1 MTGSIKSTEKS
12 VSSKLRWFSMATGI
26 ATGAAGVL
34 AFGWLFLIV
43 PSVLIVGALVQPRA
57 PRSGKLLMWVGAG
70 IVSIVIVPVG
80 FEVLRESNNMAR
92 LVNDP
97 KTLAILLLFITS
109 TALVIWCDIALAVN
123 AVRNLNHG
131 VPSSRREIIWP
142 VWAVAIVL
150 SLWATWSAKFAMH
163 ALRINGRT
171 DVFLTWLSLSLI
183 VFAFDIALVVLAIRR
198 SR

>member
-1 MTGSIKSTEKS
+1 
-12 VSSKLRWFSMATGI
+12 MATGI
-26 ATGAAGVL
+26 ATGGAGVL

-80 FEVLRESNNMAR
+80 FEVLRESNNIAR
-92 LVNDP
+92 LVKDP
-97 KTLAILLLFITS
+97 KTVAISLLFIMS
-109 TALVIWCDIALAVN
+109 TALVISCDVALAVN
-123 AVRNLNHG
+123 AVRNRNRG
-131 VPSSRREIIWP
+131 VPLLRREIIWP

-150 SLWATWSAKFAMH
+150 TLWATWSAKFAMH
-163 ALRINGRT
+163 ALRINGRS

-183 VFAFDIALVVLAIRR
+183 VFAFDIAIVVLAIRR